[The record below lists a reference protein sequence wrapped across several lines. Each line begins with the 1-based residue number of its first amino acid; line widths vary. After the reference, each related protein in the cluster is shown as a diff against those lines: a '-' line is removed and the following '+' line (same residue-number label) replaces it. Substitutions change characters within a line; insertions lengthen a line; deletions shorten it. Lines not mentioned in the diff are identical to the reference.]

1 MSYAIAGLLH
11 GRMAN
16 WRRKLAEHMTLEGK
30 LAELMSVEGNL
41 TRKTRKV
48 VGQKLYLNTADK
60 R

>member
-1 MSYAIAGLLH
+1 
-11 GRMAN
+11 MAE
-16 WRRKLAEHMTLEGK
+16 WLTGEGKLAEHMTLEGK